1 MAARLAPGDTVIGF
15 AALTH
20 DLGKA
25 LTPADELPRNVKHEQ
40 RGLAPLRALCER
52 MKVPTAHRELALTA
66 CRAQLHLH
74 RLHAP
79 RDPPVHALMDRCDAL
94 LPSAE
99 EVRVGKACV
108 SKCRTRWAQSHEQTK
123 DTL

>member
-25 LTPADELPRNVKHEQ
+25 LTPADELPRHVKHEQ

-66 CRAQLHLH
+66 CREHLNVH
-74 RLHAP
+74 RLHEL
-79 RDPPVHALMDRCDAL
+79 RDTTVPDQMADRK
-94 LPSAE
+94 SVVE
-99 EVRVGKACV
+99 GKSGSV
-108 SKCRTRWAQSHEQTK
+108 LVELGGRGTLKKKQT
-123 DTL
+123 